1 MNNFDLKNF
10 LVENKLT
17 SNSKRLALVQEQEP
31 AEIEETTLS
40 DSVDYHSE
48 RESAYHEAERLYD
61 AGYELYKDGVEAND
75 QDMIDDAE
83 EMRLQALNVSGLEES
98 DFPPYDMI
106 DDPHPHAE
114 MDNLE
119 NQYRQVL
126 DKIDFKKVV
135 DRYAPPEIEALPG
148 VDDYIDAWK
157 DSGGLDPEFL
167 DPDKMLK
174 DLINYASNL

>member
-1 MNNFDLKNF
+1 MNDFNLKNF

-17 SNSKRLALVQEQEP
+17 SNSKKISLLIEQK
-31 AEIEETTLS
+31 
-40 DSVDYHSE
+40 
-48 RESAYHEAERLYD
+48 
-61 AGYELYKDGVEAND
+61 GMK
-75 QDMIDDAE
+75 IDD
-83 EMRLQALNVSGLEES
+83 
-98 DFPPYDMI
+98 
-106 DDPHPHAE
+106 
-114 MDNLE
+114 LE

-174 DLINYASNL
+174 DLINYASNLQV